1 MIRPVR
7 RLIRALLVVPALAGG
22 LTSAHAQIG
31 GQSVFSSLHLP
42 PSAYLASVGGMSVSG
57 RTADPN
63 MLYGN
68 PALLNPEMDGRL
80 SLSYGGYLGDIKQS
94 TAAYVRNTEKLGRW
108 GFGLSYLNYGDFDMY
123 DPAGNPMGKFSV
135 NDYHL
140 SLSNAHTIGPFT
152 MGATARFAVAG
163 IAGNHSLAT
172 LLDVGSTFKH
182 PEKDWT
188 VGLAVKNVGYQVKP
202 FDGSSREPLPL
213 DVQIG
218 TTIKPEHMPVRF
230 TITAHHLQQ
239 FDIVYLDTLQS
250 RTQSLDGTTKVPKK
264 SVGDKI
270 ARHFTV
276 GGELLLG
283 KGFNIRVSYNHMRR
297 RELRLD
303 NTSGGAG
310 LAFGAMLKLGAYQF
324 EYTRAM
330 YHVSGGANY
339 LTLTRNVDELF
350 GKKKAGN

>member
-1 MIRPVR
+1 
-7 RLIRALLVVPALAGG
+7 
-22 LTSAHAQIG
+22 
-31 GQSVFSSLHLP
+31 
-42 PSAYLASVGGMSVSG
+42 
-57 RTADPN
+57 

-80 SLSYGGYLGDIKQS
+80 SLSYGGYLGGIKQS
-94 TAAYVRNTEKLGRW
+94 TAAYVRNSPKTGRW

-135 NDYHL
+135 NDYQL

-152 MGATARFAVAG
+152 LGGTARVAVAG
-163 IAGNHSLAT
+163 IAGNRSMAT
-172 LLDVGSTFKH
+172 LLDIGSVFKH
-182 PEKDWT
+182 PEKEWT
-188 VGLAVKNVGYQVKP
+188 VGLVVKNLGYQVKP
-202 FDGSSREPLPL
+202 FAGSGREPLPL
-213 DVQIG
+213 DVQLG
-218 TTIKPEHMPVRF
+218 TSVKPEHMPVRF
-230 TITAHHLQQ
+230 TITAHNLQQ

-264 SVGDKI
+264 SIGDKI

-276 GGELLLG
+276 GGELILS
-283 KGFNIRVSYNHMRR
+283 KGLNVRFSYNHLRR

-330 YHVSGGANY
+330 YHVSGGTNY
-339 LTLTRNVDELF
+339 ITLTRNVDELV
-350 GKKKAGN
+350 GKKKKTE